1 MMCACW
7 LNFLWYAWNDV
18 CVWLDFDM
26 EYHFKFFAMALFSI
40 LLHRRPSQSERIATS
55 LVLLFTSWVTWSV
68 SGMSTPGLIGD
79 WTTTTITRIKEKVV
93 EYFSLRDNWV
103 EIKRENVMVGQEY
116 NFNQLT
122 SEEVHLQRNMMIM
135 MLLVMIIIVMM
146 IIIINIIMIIIIMMM
161 MLMMMIIGTMLT
173 W

>member
-1 MMCACW
+1 M
-7 LNFLWYAWNDV
+7 
-18 CVWLDFDM
+18 
-26 EYHFKFFAMALFSI
+26 KT
-40 LLHRRPSQSERIATS
+40 TS
-55 LVLLFTSWVTWSV
+55 
-68 SGMSTPGLIGD
+68 
-79 WTTTTITRIKEKVV
+79 TTTTRIKEKVV

-146 IIIINIIMIIIIMMM
+146 IIIIKIIMIIIIMMM